1 MTIFKLFKFF
11 ITSGLSI
18 FIILTFS
25 FFGIIVFWI
34 FSRILN
40 YIIGKHFFTFSFKE
54 PLAYI
59 ILMQKKQI
67 SYFFKSY

>member
-34 FSRILN
+34 FSKIVN
-40 YIIGKHFFTFSFKE
+40 YIIGKNFFTFSFKE
-54 PLAYI
+54 PLGYI

-67 SYFFKSY
+67 SYFFKAY